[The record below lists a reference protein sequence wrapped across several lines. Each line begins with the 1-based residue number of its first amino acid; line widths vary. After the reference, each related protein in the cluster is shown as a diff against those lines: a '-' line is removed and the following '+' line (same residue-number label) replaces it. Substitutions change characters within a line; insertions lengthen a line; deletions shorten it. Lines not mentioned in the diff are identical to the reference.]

1 MSGGVGGGV
10 SPPPRVVLSVET
22 SCDETGV
29 AIVENGRRIVA
40 SVVASQTVH
49 ERTGGIVPEVAA
61 REHLRQLD
69 PIARETL
76 RRAGTDLAGVDA
88 VAATVGPGLI
98 GALLVGA
105 NYARGLAFAAGKPFV
120 GVNHLEGHVYANW
133 LYEAAEPPSS
143 SKGAPPPSTPDEAVP
158 PEPVLPAVVLVVS
171 GAHSDL
177 VLMADHRRFR
187 LLGRTIDDAA
197 GEAYDKVARL
207 LGLGF
212 PGGPLI
218 ERAARAGDP
227 KAFPLPKAELAS
239 RYDVSFSGLKTAV
252 LRLVRTL
259 QSSPGQGQG
268 PLARSAPPSTPA
280 YAWGW
285 VPDVAASFQRTINE
299 MLAERVAR
307 AAAEFDV
314 RTVMLGGGVAANLA
328 LREEIA
334 RRVSLPLRVPSPQLC
349 TDNGAMIGAAAF
361 YSMRH
366 RAEGIPTLVR
376 SNMPL
381 AH

>member
-1 MSGGVGGGV
+1 MII
-10 SPPPRVVLSVET
+10 LSIET

-29 AIVENGRRIVA
+29 AVVEDGRRIV
-40 SVVASQTVH
+40 SNVVASQTVH
-49 ERTGGIVPEVAA
+49 EKTGGIVPEVAA

-69 PIARETL
+69 PILREALARARMDL
-76 RRAGTDLAGVDA
+76 RDVDA

-105 NYARGLAFAAGKPFV
+105 TYARGLALASGKPFI

-133 LYEAAEPPSS
+133 LYEGDVA
-143 SKGAPPPSTPDEAVP
+143 P

-177 VLMADHRRFR
+177 VLMEDHRSFR

-218 ERAARAGDP
+218 EKAARDGDSRSY
-227 KAFPLPKAELAS
+227 ALPKGETGA

-252 LRLVRTL
+252 LRLERELEGRGRV
-259 QSSPGQGQG
+259 P
-268 PLARSAPPSTPA
+268 
-280 YAWGW
+280 

-328 LREEIA
+328 LREEIQ
-334 RRVSLPLRVPSPQLC
+334 RRVSLPLRVPPPKLC
-349 TDNGAMIGAAAF
+349 IDNGAMIGAAGYF
-361 YSMRH
+361 SLKH
-366 RAEGIPTLVR
+366 RGSGIPTLVR
-376 SNMPL
+376 SHMPL
-381 AH
+381 ARA

>member
-1 MSGGVGGGV
+1 VTTI
-10 SPPPRVVLSVET
+10 LAVET

-29 AIVENGRRIVA
+29 AVVEDGRRIR
-40 SVVASQTVH
+40 SNVVASQTVH

-61 REHLRQLD
+61 REHLRALD
-69 PIARETL
+69 PIARTALE
-76 RRAGTDLAGVDA
+76 RAGIALRDVDA

-105 NYARGLAFAAGKPFV
+105 NYARGLALAAAKPFI

-143 SKGAPPPSTPDEAVP
+143 SQWGSPTPPSTPDVP
-158 PEPVLPAVVLVVS
+158 PEPELPAVVLVVS

-177 VLMADHRRFR
+177 VLMEGHMRFR
-187 LLGRTIDDAA
+187 LLGRTVDDAA
-197 GEAYDKVARL
+197 GEAFDKVARL

-212 PGGPLI
+212 PGGPEI
-218 ERAARAGDP
+218 ERAAREGDP
-227 KAFPLPKAELAS
+227 RAFPLTKAELPG
-239 RYDVSFSGLKTAV
+239 RYDVSFSGIKTAV
-252 LRLVRTL
+252 LRLVRAIEAKGAV
-259 QSSPGQGQG
+259 P
-268 PLARSAPPSTPA
+268 
-280 YAWGW
+280 

-334 RRVSLPLRVPSPQLC
+334 KRVALPLRVPPPRLC
-349 TDNGAMIGAAAF
+349 IDNGAMIGAAAF
-361 YSMRH
+361 HSMRY
-366 RAEGIPTLVR
+366 RAGEAPAVVR
-376 SNMPL
+376 STMPL
-381 AH
+381 AR

>member
-1 MSGGVGGGV
+1 MT
-10 SPPPRVVLSVET
+10 RILSIET

-29 AIVENGRRIVA
+29 AIVEDGRRII
-40 SVVASQTVH
+40 SNVVASQTVH
-49 ERTGGIVPEVAA
+49 EKTGGIVPEVAA

-69 PIARETL
+69 PIARAALE
-76 RRAGTDLAGVDA
+76 RAGMDLRSVDA
-88 VAATVGPGLI
+88 VAATLGPGLI

-105 NYARGLAFAAGKPFV
+105 NYARGLAFSSGKPFI

-133 LYEAAEPPSS
+133 LYETDAQAAEPPLSS
-143 SKGAPPPSTPDEAVP
+143 QGAPPPSTPVIP
-158 PEPVLPAVVLVVS
+158 PEPELPAVVLVVS

-177 VLMADHRRFR
+177 VLMEDHRRFR

-227 KAFPLPKAELAS
+227 RAFPFTKAELDG
-239 RYDVSFSGLKTAV
+239 RYDVSFSGLKTAA
-252 LRLVRTL
+252 LRLVREL
-259 QSSPGQGQG
+259 EKKG
-268 PLARSAPPSTPA
+268 P
-280 YAWGW
+280 
-285 VPDVAASFQRTINE
+285 VPVADVAASFQRTINE

-307 AAAEFDV
+307 AAAEHDV
-314 RTVMLGGGVAANLA
+314 RTVMLGGGVASNLA

-334 RRVSLPLRVPSPQLC
+334 RRVALPLRVPPPPLC
-349 TDNGAMIGAAAF
+349 IDNGAMIGAAAF
-361 YSMRH
+361 FSLRH
-366 RAEGIPTLVR
+366 RARGIPTLVR
-376 SNMPL
+376 STLPL
-381 AH
+381 AG

>member
-1 MSGGVGGGV
+1 M
-10 SPPPRVVLSVET
+10 RILAVET

-29 AIVENGRRIVA
+29 AVVDDGRRIV
-40 SVVASQTVH
+40 SNVVASQTAH

-61 REHLRQLD
+61 REHLRQID
-69 PIARETL
+69 PIASEAI
-76 RRAGTDLAGVDA
+76 RRAGTGLSDVDA
-88 VAATVGPGLI
+88 IAATVGPGLI

-105 NYARGLAFAAGKPFV
+105 NYARGLAFAARKPFV

-133 LYEAAEPPSS
+133 LYEGTEP
-143 SKGAPPPSTPDEAVP
+143 P
-158 PEPVLPAVVLVVS
+158 PEPELPAVVLVAS

-177 VLMADHRRFR
+177 VLMEDHRRFR

-218 ERAARAGDP
+218 ERAAREGDAR
-227 KAFPLPKAELAS
+227 AFPLPKADLAG

-252 LRLVRTL
+252 LRLVRSL
-259 QSSPGQGQG
+259 EQRSPGE
-268 PLARSAPPSTPA
+268 
-280 YAWGW
+280 AWQS
-285 VPDVAASFQRTINE
+285 DVAASFQRTVNE

-328 LREEIA
+328 LREEIG
-334 RRVSLPLRVPSPQLC
+334 RRVSLPLRVPAPKLC
-349 TDNGAMIGAAAF
+349 VDNGAMIGAAAF
-361 YSMRH
+361 FSLRYRSEDVPR
-366 RAEGIPTLVR
+366 LVR
-376 SNMPL
+376 SGL
-381 AH
+381 ALAQ